1 MDKKSSFKNKILDR
15 YFEVVEDE
23 VITES
28 SITSPVDNME
38 QSEVRVETAS
48 VTDEVSVVKTPTI
61 ISSETVL
68 QGNVNGSNDLEVCG
82 QIIGDITVDNCALT
96 KSGDAYKF
104 SGNQTLSLVVGSCN
118 TSVSG
123 TVGKNAVDM
132 VIDVDV
138 EGGMKVKVNYKGTKL
153 SGSENTEA
161 KITDFTIDDEVI
173 TVAPVI
179 DDAKSAITFK
189 VNDEAT
195 EEDLK
200 ALVPV
205 IAVSEKATVTPASGV
220 AQDFSGGKSVVYTVV
235 AEDGTSRKYTASIEG
250 VQNIMK

>member
-82 QIIGDITVDNCALT
+82 QIIGDITV
-96 KSGDAYKF
+96 
-104 SGNQTLSLVVGSCN
+104 
-118 TSVSG
+118 
-123 TVGKNAVDM
+123 
-132 VIDVDV
+132 
-138 EGGMKVKVNYKGTKL
+138 EGMVKVLSGAVTGNIKATKIFIKDSIIDGNIDSDSMIDIIGKSEIKGNIKCGDIVINGRCKGNIVASEHLKLLERAMIRGDLQTKL
-153 SGSENTEA
+153 
-161 KITDFTIDDEVI
+161 IRI
-173 TVAPVI
+173 
-179 DDAKSAITFK
+179 
-189 VNDEAT
+189 
-195 EEDLK
+195 
-200 ALVPV
+200 
-205 IAVSEKATVTPASGV
+205 
-220 AQDFSGGKSVVYTVV
+220 
-235 AEDGTSRKYTASIEG
+235 EDGAILEG
-250 VQNIMK
+250 YLKMI

>member
-82 QIIGDITVDNCALT
+82 QIIGDITVEGMVKVLSGAVTGNIKAT
-96 KSGDAYKF
+96 KIFIKDSIIDGNIDSDSMIDIIGKSEIKGNIKGGDIVINGRCKGNIVASEHLKLLERAMIRGDLQTKLIRIEDGAILEGDAPFATNCNSMLYK
-104 SGNQTLSLVVGSCN
+104 SHLPRCN
-118 TSVSG
+118 
-123 TVGKNAVDM
+123 
-132 VIDVDV
+132 
-138 EGGMKVKVNYKGTKL
+138 
-153 SGSENTEA
+153 
-161 KITDFTIDDEVI
+161 
-173 TVAPVI
+173 
-179 DDAKSAITFK
+179 
-189 VNDEAT
+189 
-195 EEDLK
+195 
-200 ALVPV
+200 
-205 IAVSEKATVTPASGV
+205 
-220 AQDFSGGKSVVYTVV
+220 
-235 AEDGTSRKYTASIEG
+235 
-250 VQNIMK
+250 

>member
-82 QIIGDITVDNCALT
+82 QIIGDITVE
-96 KSGDAYKF
+96 
-104 SGNQTLSLVVGSCN
+104 
-118 TSVSG
+118 
-123 TVGKNAVDM
+123 DM
-132 VIDVDV
+132 VKVLSGAVTGNIKATKIFIKDSIIDGNIDSDSMIDIIGKS
-138 EGGMKVKVNYKGTKL
+138 EINGNIKGGDIVINGRCKGNIVASEHLKLLERAMIRGDLQTKL
-153 SGSENTEA
+153 
-161 KITDFTIDDEVI
+161 IRI
-173 TVAPVI
+173 
-179 DDAKSAITFK
+179 
-189 VNDEAT
+189 
-195 EEDLK
+195 
-200 ALVPV
+200 
-205 IAVSEKATVTPASGV
+205 
-220 AQDFSGGKSVVYTVV
+220 
-235 AEDGTSRKYTASIEG
+235 EDGAILEG
-250 VQNIMK
+250 YLKMI

>member
-82 QIIGDITVDNCALT
+82 QIIGDITV
-96 KSGDAYKF
+96 
-104 SGNQTLSLVVGSCN
+104 
-118 TSVSG
+118 
-123 TVGKNAVDM
+123 
-132 VIDVDV
+132 
-138 EGGMKVKVNYKGTKL
+138 EGMVKVLSGAVTGNIKATKIFIKDSIIDGNIDSDSMIDIIGKSEIKGNIKGGDIVINCRCKGNIVASEHLKLLERAMIRGDLQTKL
-153 SGSENTEA
+153 
-161 KITDFTIDDEVI
+161 IRI
-173 TVAPVI
+173 
-179 DDAKSAITFK
+179 
-189 VNDEAT
+189 
-195 EEDLK
+195 
-200 ALVPV
+200 
-205 IAVSEKATVTPASGV
+205 
-220 AQDFSGGKSVVYTVV
+220 
-235 AEDGTSRKYTASIEG
+235 EDGAILEG
-250 VQNIMK
+250 YLKMI

>member
-82 QIIGDITVDNCALT
+82 QIIGDITV
-96 KSGDAYKF
+96 
-104 SGNQTLSLVVGSCN
+104 
-118 TSVSG
+118 
-123 TVGKNAVDM
+123 
-132 VIDVDV
+132 
-138 EGGMKVKVNYKGTKL
+138 EGMVKVLRGAVTGNIKATKIFIKDSIIDGNIDSDSMIDIIGKSEIKGNIKGGDIVINGRCKGNIVASEHLKLLERAMIRGDLQTKL
-153 SGSENTEA
+153 
-161 KITDFTIDDEVI
+161 IRI
-173 TVAPVI
+173 
-179 DDAKSAITFK
+179 
-189 VNDEAT
+189 
-195 EEDLK
+195 
-200 ALVPV
+200 
-205 IAVSEKATVTPASGV
+205 
-220 AQDFSGGKSVVYTVV
+220 
-235 AEDGTSRKYTASIEG
+235 EDGAILEG
-250 VQNIMK
+250 YLKMI